1 MANHN
6 RSYREAVRSPRQPL
20 KFSKIWRTRRDS
32 NARPLPSEGEKRGY
46 PGLRHST
53 PKYYNTLKYIILL
66 KMGLRRDT
74 LKPPTVFSLVVS
86 IW

>member
-1 MANHN
+1 
-6 RSYREAVRSPRQPL
+6 
-20 KFSKIWRTRRDS
+20 
-32 NARPLPSEGEKRGY
+32 
-46 PGLRHST
+46 
-53 PKYYNTLKYIILL
+53 LKYIILL